1 SWVGLRGAVPIL
13 FALYPVLAELPHAN
27 LMFNVVFLST
37 ILSLMIQGTTVSGMA
52 NLLGLSFAEREAS
65 FKVNMDEEMKSSL
78 TEVEV
83 GEQMLRAGNTLKEIM
98 LPENTLVMMIYRDGD
113 YFVPQGKTELRVGD
127 KLLVITDRKEE
138 LASTYREMGIDE
150 VMKHH

>member
-1 SWVGLRGAVPIL
+1 
-13 FALYPVLAELPHAN
+13 
-27 LMFNVVFLST
+27 
-37 ILSLMIQGTTVSGMA
+37 
-52 NLLGLSFAEREAS
+52 
-65 FKVNMDEEMKSSL
+65 
-78 TEVEV
+78 
-83 GEQMLRAGNTLKEIM
+83 
-98 LPENTLVMMIYRDGD
+98 MMICREGD